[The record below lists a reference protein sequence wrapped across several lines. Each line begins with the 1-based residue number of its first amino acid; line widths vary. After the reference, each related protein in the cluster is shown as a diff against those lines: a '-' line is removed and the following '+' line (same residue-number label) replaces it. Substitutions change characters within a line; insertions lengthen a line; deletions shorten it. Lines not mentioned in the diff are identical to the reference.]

1 MRAEPPIRPRSQKS
15 TRKEKE
21 QMKINIWKNQKEI
34 EKTYTAD
41 AYDLMYGTL
50 QDIFEVLDE
59 VKDFENE
66 SQVLKIITENR
77 KTLDGLLMDIFPEM
91 TEEDLKHIK
100 VKELIPVFAETFA
113 FVLSTFN
120 KKKN

>member
-1 MRAEPPIRPRSQKS
+1 
-15 TRKEKE
+15 
-21 QMKINIWKNQKEI
+21 MKINIWKSQKEI
-34 EKTYTAD
+34 EKTYTAE

-77 KTLDGLLMDIFPEM
+77 KTLDSLLMDIFPEM

-113 FVLSTFN
+113 FVLSTFS

>member
-66 SQVLKIITENR
+66 SQILKIITENR

>member
-34 EKTYTAD
+34 EKTYTAE

-66 SQVLKIITENR
+66 SQILKIITENR